1 MANTRYLQ
9 HNMEVCCLMK
19 RKNITTQM
27 MKEYISESLIILMA
41 KKDYSTISINE
52 ITDKAGVN
60 RSTYYRNFS
69 SKEDII
75 KFYFSNIMQTYLNEY
90 KNSSVHS
97 FENYIYTLYNRFY
110 QYKTELL
117 LIYKN
122 SLSYLILDELNRI
135 FEESRTEKNISLKEQ
150 YQIYF
155 HTGGIYNFS
164 ILWFSHDMKETPEEL
179 TKIALSFFP
188 DNANPMLIRHF

>member
-1 MANTRYLQ
+1 MR
-9 HNMEVCCLMK
+9 

-27 MKEYISESLIILMA
+27 MKEYISESLMILMA
-41 KKDYSTISINE
+41 KKNYSDISINE

-75 KFYFSNIMQTYLNEY
+75 KFYFSNIMQIYLSDY
-90 KNSSVHS
+90 HKSAVHS
-97 FENYIYTLYNRFY
+97 FENYMYTLFRHFY
-110 QYKTELL
+110 KHKKELL

-122 SLSYLILDELNRI
+122 GLAYLILEELNRI
-135 FEESRTEKNISLKEQ
+135 FEENRAGKNVSIREQ
-150 YQIYF
+150 YNMYF
-155 HTGGIYNFS
+155 HTGGIFNFY
-164 ILWFSHDMKETPEEL
+164 ILWFSHDMKEMPEEL

-188 DNANPMLIRHF
+188 DNASSMLITVPE